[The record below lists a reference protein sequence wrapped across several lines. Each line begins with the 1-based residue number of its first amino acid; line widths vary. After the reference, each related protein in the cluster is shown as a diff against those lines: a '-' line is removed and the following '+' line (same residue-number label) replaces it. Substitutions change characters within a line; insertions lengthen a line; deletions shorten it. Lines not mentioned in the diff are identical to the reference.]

1 MTQEQELRIGDK
13 VRYKADEFTACQ
25 YNGHV
30 FGKVYTIK
38 SFGGHE
44 NRSAYFKE
52 SDSECGIYRLELVEA
67 AKKQHPL
74 ADILRAIA
82 DGEEIVYR
90 PKGTTNAFKHLQIDD
105 SLVNVSDKNDYRLK
119 SEMTSVKKYNVA
131 YLNDLNV
138 VAKISDCKY
147 RSVEEFVELNPVY
160 SKKDGFKAEI
170 IEITEEEFFES
181 TT

>member
-1 MTQEQELRIGDK
+1 MTQELKIGDK
-13 VRYKADEFTACQ
+13 VRYKAGEEEACKN
-25 YNGHV
+25 NGHE

-38 SFGGHE
+38 SFGGYE
-44 NRSAYFKE
+44 NRSVYFE
-52 SDSECGIYRLELVEA
+52 ECDSECGIYRHEPVEA
-67 AKKQHPL
+67 AKKPHPF

-119 SEMTSVKKYNVA
+119 SEMTCVKKYNVA
-131 YLNDLNV
+131 YMSDLIV

-147 RSVEEFVELNPVY
+147 RSVEEFAELNPVY

-170 IEITEEEFFES
+170 IEITEEDFFE
-181 TT
+181 